1 MFMRIT
7 TKTGDN
13 GYSSVAGKRLKKD
26 NKIFEAIGTI
36 DELQAV
42 ILTASSTKQKTI
54 SKIAEDLYEIMGNIA
69 CETSNLKLVTRINS
83 LEEEIN
89 KLEKELKPLTKFLI
103 FKKEKA
109 RKLNWVRTV
118 IRRAERRVVILK
130 NKNIL
135 VYLNRLSDYYYLLSR
150 IEEEK
155 YKLRVNRV

>member
-1 MFMRIT
+1 MSIT

-36 DELQAV
+36 DELQSIV
-42 ILTASSTKQKTI
+42 DDEFIQK
-54 SKIAEDLYEIMGNIA
+54 DLYEIMGNIA
-69 CETSNLKLVTRINS
+69 CKTSNLKLVTRINS

-89 KLEKELKPLTKFLI
+89 KLEKKLKPLTKFLI

-118 IRRAERRVVILK
+118 IRRAERRVVFLK

>member
-1 MFMRIT
+1 MRIT

-36 DELQAV
+36 DELQSIV
-42 ILTASSTKQKTI
+42 DDEFIQK
-54 SKIAEDLYEIMGNIA
+54 DLYEIMGNIA
-69 CETSNLKLVTRINS
+69 CKTSNLKLVTRINS

-89 KLEKELKPLTKFLI
+89 KLEKKLKPLTKFLI

-118 IRRAERRVVILK
+118 IRRAERRVVFLK

>member
-36 DELQAV
+36 DELQSIV
-42 ILTASSTKQKTI
+42 DDEFIQK
-54 SKIAEDLYEIMGNIA
+54 DLYEIMGNIA
-69 CETSNLKLVTRINS
+69 CKTSNLKLVTRINS
-83 LEEEIN
+83 LDEEIN
-89 KLEKELKPLTKFLI
+89 KLEKKLKPLTKFLI

-118 IRRAERRVVILK
+118 IRRAERRVVFLK

>member
-1 MFMRIT
+1 MSIT

-118 IRRAERRVVILK
+118 IRRAERRVVFLK

>member
-1 MFMRIT
+1 
-7 TKTGDN
+7 
-13 GYSSVAGKRLKKD
+13 
-26 NKIFEAIGTI
+26 
-36 DELQAV
+36 
-42 ILTASSTKQKTI
+42 
-54 SKIAEDLYEIMGNIA
+54 
-69 CETSNLKLVTRINS
+69 

-89 KLEKELKPLTKFLI
+89 KLEKKLKPLTKFLI

-118 IRRAERRVVILK
+118 IRRAERRVVFLK

>member
-1 MFMRIT
+1 MRIT

-118 IRRAERRVVILK
+118 IRRAERRVVFLK

>member
-1 MFMRIT
+1 MRIT

-36 DELQAV
+36 DELQSIV
-42 ILTASSTKQKTI
+42 DDEFIQK
-54 SKIAEDLYEIMGNIA
+54 DLYEIMGNIA
-69 CETSNLKLVTRINS
+69 CKTSNLKLVTRINS
-83 LEEEIN
+83 LDEEIN
-89 KLEKELKPLTKFLI
+89 KLEKKLKPLTKFLI

-118 IRRAERRVVILK
+118 IRRAERRVVFLK

>member
-1 MFMRIT
+1 MSIT

-36 DELQAV
+36 DELQSIV
-42 ILTASSTKQKTI
+42 DDEFIQK
-54 SKIAEDLYEIMGNIA
+54 DLYEIMGNIA
-69 CETSNLKLVTRINS
+69 CKTSNLKLVTRINS
-83 LEEEIN
+83 LDEEIN
-89 KLEKELKPLTKFLI
+89 KLEKKLKPLTKFLI

-118 IRRAERRVVILK
+118 IRRAERRVVFLK

-135 VYLNRLSDYYYLLSR
+135 VYLNRLSDYYYLLAR
-150 IEEEK
+150 LCEDATA
-155 YKLRVNRV
+155 R

>member
-1 MFMRIT
+1 MRIT

-36 DELQAV
+36 DELQSIV
-42 ILTASSTKQKTI
+42 DDEFIQK
-54 SKIAEDLYEIMGNIA
+54 DLYEIMGNIA

-118 IRRAERRVVILK
+118 IRRAERRVVFLK

>member
-1 MFMRIT
+1 MRIT

-36 DELQAV
+36 DELQSIV
-42 ILTASSTKQKTI
+42 DDEFIQK
-54 SKIAEDLYEIMGNIA
+54 DLYEIMGNIA

-89 KLEKELKPLTKFLI
+89 KLEKKLKPLTKFLI

-118 IRRAERRVVILK
+118 IRRAERRVVFLK

>member
-1 MFMRIT
+1 MRIT